1 MITVY
6 IVQQVAL
13 FILPNISKT
22 ELLPRFKEV
31 VERYTLLAR
40 DGLFDETT
48 TIFDIFNGITSELMA
63 ERNGTLEMPFA
74 EGAFL
79 SWISRRNRRDLSE
92 IGHSTLT
99 WINSLL
105 SSPLE

>member
-1 MITVY
+1 
-6 IVQQVAL
+6 
-13 FILPNISKT
+13 
-22 ELLPRFKEV
+22 
-31 VERYTLLAR
+31 
-40 DGLFDETT
+40 
-48 TIFDIFNGITSELMA
+48 MA
-63 ERNGTLEMPFA
+63 ERDGTLEMPFA